1 MAKTTTSTEVK
12 RRYNNKVYTKIQAE
26 LPKDLVADFRAAC
39 QAQGVSQA
47 SVLRKAIE
55 DFLEG
60 K

>member
-26 LPKDLVADFRAAC
+26 LPKDLVADFRSRC
-39 QAQGVSQA
+39 QEQGVSQA